1 MALKVKKKPKHM
13 TKIGGQALIE
23 GVMMRGPK
31 EYGIAVRK
39 PDGEIELR
47 KRPVDNFTTKNKL
60 FGLPFVRGVVSL
72 IEAMVLG
79 MKSLMYSAEF
89 FEDESETEA
98 PKGKLELF
106 LEKKLGDKFPDLA
119 IYMAVASSIAISV
132 VVFMLIPTFVTSLFK
147 RWIESGFALNVIE
160 GVIRVS
166 IFLAYLFAVSK
177 LEDIKRVFQ
186 YHGAE
191 HKTIHCYENREELTV
206 ENVKKYPVLHP
217 RCGTSF
223 LFNVMIVSIVVFSF
237 FGWPDPLMRFGL
249 RIALFPLIG
258 GIAYEINRV
267 IGKSDSAFAYAMS
280 YPGLMIQ
287 NYATTIEPDDD
298 QIEVA
303 IEALKL
309 VLVEDKEADRW

>member
-1 MALKVKKKPKHM
+1 MSLKLKKKPAHM

-23 GVMMRGPK
+23 GVMMRGPE

-39 PDGEIELR
+39 PDGEIELK
-47 KRPVDNFTTKNKL
+47 KRPVDNFTTKHKL
-60 FGLPFVRGVVSL
+60 FRLPFVRGVVSL
-72 IEAMVLG
+72 VEAMVLG

-89 FEDESETEA
+89 FEEEEGADA

-106 LEKKLGDKFPDLA
+106 IEEKLGDRFPDIA
-119 IYMAVASSIAISV
+119 IYLAVAFSIILSLI
-132 VVFMLIPTFVTSLFK
+132 VFMLIPTLITSFFG
-147 RWIESGFALNVIE
+147 RWIESGTVLNIVE
-160 GVIRVS
+160 GVIRVT
-166 IFLAYLFAVSK
+166 IFLLYLVGVSK
-177 LEDIKRVFQ
+177 LDDIKRVFQ

-206 ENVKKYPVLHP
+206 ENVKKHPILHP

-237 FGWPDPLMRFGL
+237 FGWPDPLMRFAL
-249 RIALFPLIG
+249 RIALFPLVG
-258 GIAYEINRV
+258 GIAYEINRL
-267 IGKSDSAFAYAMS
+267 IGKSDSVIAYALS

-287 NYATTIEPDDD
+287 NYATTREPDDD

-309 VLVEDKEADRW
+309 VLVEDEEADRW

>member
-1 MALKVKKKPKHM
+1 MGLKIKKKPAHM

-39 PDGEIELR
+39 PDGEIELK
-47 KRPVDNFTTKNKL
+47 KRPVDNFTTKHKL
-60 FGLPFVRGVVSL
+60 FKLPFVRGVVSL
-72 IEAMVLG
+72 LEAMVLG

-89 FEDESETEA
+89 FEDEDGEEA
-98 PKGKLELF
+98 EKGKLEMF
-106 LEKKLGDKFPDLA
+106 LERKLGDRFPDIA
-119 IYMAVASSIAISV
+119 IYLAVAISIVLSV
-132 VVFMLIPTFVTSLFK
+132 VVFMLIPTFVTSFFR
-147 RWIESGFALNVIE
+147 RWIESGTALNILE
-160 GVIRVS
+160 GFIRVS
-166 IFLAYLFAVSK
+166 IFLVYLFSVSK
-177 LEDIKRVFQ
+177 LDDIKRVFQ

-206 ENVKKYPVLHP
+206 ENVKKYPILHP

-223 LFNVMIVSIVVFSF
+223 LFNVMIVSIVVFSL
-237 FGWPDPLMRFGL
+237 FGWPSPLMRFAT
-249 RIALFPLIG
+249 RIALFPLVG
-258 GIAYEINRV
+258 GIAYEINRI
-267 IGKSDSAFAYAMS
+267 IGKSDSKLAYALS

-287 NYATTIEPDDD
+287 NYATTREPDDD

-309 VLVEDKEADRW
+309 VLVEDEEADKW

>member
-23 GVMMRGPK
+23 GVMMRGPE